1 MTVHNCAVETS
12 RLAAPATIA
21 ARLTAAANNFYR
33 NWKNRRDF
41 YRLGELSDAELA
53 DIGLTRSDLHVAM
66 SGPFGNDPTM
76 RLRELASERIDSI
89 EDAARKIG

>member
-1 MTVHNCAVETS
+1 MTAHHFAVETS
-12 RLAAPATIA
+12 RVAARTTMV
-21 ARLTAAANNFYR
+21 ARLTAATTNFYR

-66 SGPFGNDPTM
+66 DGPFGNDPTM

-89 EDAARKIG
+89 EDAARKIA